1 MTIRPDNWFTEKY
14 DLSPPHSDVRAAL
27 PKLTPG
33 NALDLGC
40 GKGRNSLY
48 LSQHGFN
55 VTAWDA
61 NPASLDY
68 LNTIIATE
76 QLPNIQTALCDLNQL
91 RFNGS
96 YQFVLST
103 VVMMFLQPET
113 IPQLIA
119 DMQAST
125 QKYGYNLIVAAM
137 STADYPNTQAFPF
150 TFKSGELSHYYRN
163 WHIVK
168 YNEDVGELHRRDA
181 DGNRI
186 KCQFATLLAQKAS
199 Y

>member
-14 DLSPPHSDVRAAL
+14 DLSPVHSEVRAAL

-68 LNTIIATE
+68 LNTIIAGGDDPAADCRYAGQYAE
-76 QLPNIQTALCDLNQL
+76 
-91 RFNGS
+91 
-96 YQFVLST
+96 VW
-103 VVMMFLQPET
+103 LQPDCGGDE
-113 IPQLIA
+113 
-119 DMQAST
+119 
-125 QKYGYNLIVAAM
+125 
-137 STADYPNTQAFPF
+137 
-150 TFKSGELSHYYRN
+150 
-163 WHIVK
+163 
-168 YNEDVGELHRRDA
+168 HR
-181 DGNRI
+181 
-186 KCQFATLLAQKAS
+186 
-199 Y
+199 

>member
-1 MTIRPDNWFTEKY
+1 MSTADYPNTQ
-14 DLSPPHSDVRAAL
+14 DLSPPHSEVRAAL

-76 QLPNIQTALCDLNQL
+76 QLLNIGHWTLTFPAGFLSQNTLVQLDLE
-91 RFNGS
+91 R
-96 YQFVLST
+96 
-103 VVMMFLQPET
+103 E
-113 IPQLIA
+113 
-119 DMQAST
+119 QAYWS
-125 QKYGYNLIVAAM
+125 
-137 STADYPNTQAFPF
+137 
-150 TFKSGELSHYYRN
+150 
-163 WHIVK
+163 
-168 YNEDVGELHRRDA
+168 DVTGW
-181 DGNRI
+181 
-186 KCQFATLLAQKAS
+186 KLLLEEE
-199 Y
+199 